1 MADDYYSILGVDKGA
16 SSDDIKKAYR
26 KLAIK
31 YHPDKNPGDKSAEDK
46 FKQINE
52 AYSVLSDSEKRRNY
66 DTYGSAGGGGF
77 NGGGFNTSDFNPE
90 DIFNSFF
97 EGFGSGFG
105 GFGGGS
111 TRSKSGRSGENL
123 KIKVKV
129 TLEDIAAGVTKK
141 IKLSR
146 YKKCG
151 KCNGSGAKSSDS
163 IVKCSKCNGTGYV
176 TNYVKTFL
184 GHMTSKTVCPDCSG
198 SGKIIKDKCNFC
210 GGEGRVYTDEI
221 IEVKIPEGISEDME
235 FIMRGYGNAS
245 SYGGPNGDLYIGII
259 EEKSNV
265 FKRDGLDIYT
275 HVDISFIDAVF
286 GLDIEVPTLYGKVKI
301 KIQPGTQSGKLLRLS
316 GKGLKDVNGHQY
328 GNQYIFVQVYTPTN
342 LSADEKKILM
352 SLSSSDNFKPKNV
365 NTSSKSFFEKI
376 KNIFS

>member
-151 KCNGSGAKSSDS
+151 KCNG
-163 IVKCSKCNGTGYV
+163 
-176 TNYVKTFL
+176 
-184 GHMTSKTVCPDCSG
+184 
-198 SGKIIKDKCNFC
+198 
-210 GGEGRVYTDEI
+210 
-221 IEVKIPEGISEDME
+221 
-235 FIMRGYGNAS
+235 
-245 SYGGPNGDLYIGII
+245 
-259 EEKSNV
+259 
-265 FKRDGLDIYT
+265 
-275 HVDISFIDAVF
+275 
-286 GLDIEVPTLYGKVKI
+286 
-301 KIQPGTQSGKLLRLS
+301 
-316 GKGLKDVNGHQY
+316 
-328 GNQYIFVQVYTPTN
+328 
-342 LSADEKKILM
+342 
-352 SLSSSDNFKPKNV
+352 
-365 NTSSKSFFEKI
+365 
-376 KNIFS
+376 